1 MNVELMEELLN
12 EYESS
17 TLDFKRDQYPFGKAA
32 TEEQKSELLKDILA
46 FANAWRRTDAYI
58 LIGVDEVKGGRSK
71 VLGVTSHLDDANV
84 QQFVNEKTNRPVS
97 FSYQV
102 FHFEGVQV
110 GVIEVP
116 LQDRPVYLNKD
127 FGKLKRNQ
135 VYIRRGSSTA
145 IAHPDE
151 VATMGGVKLQVVANQ
166 SSSLPVNPVREAL
179 QREYEQQNVVL
190 VENVIHAF
198 NRFRWRSHVFEVTDL
213 YATFRH
219 VETGEEVS
227 GSFSQMTVS
236 FEPSMKMKLFII
248 APVV

>member
-1 MNVELMEELLN
+1 
-12 EYESS
+12 
-17 TLDFKRDQYPFGKAA
+17 
-32 TEEQKSELLKDILA
+32 
-46 FANAWRRTDAYI
+46 
-58 LIGVDEVKGGRSK
+58 
-71 VLGVTSHLDDANV
+71 
-84 QQFVNEKTNRPVS
+84 
-97 FSYQV
+97 
-102 FHFEGVQV
+102 
-110 GVIEVP
+110 
-116 LQDRPVYLNKD
+116 
-127 FGKLKRNQ
+127 
-135 VYIRRGSSTA
+135 
-145 IAHPDE
+145 
-151 VATMGGVKLQVVANQ
+151 MGGVKLQVVADQ

-198 NRFRWRSHVFEVTDL
+198 NRFRWRSHVVEVTDL

>member
-1 MNVELMEELLN
+1 MNLELMEELLN
-12 EYESS
+12 EHESS
-17 TLDFKRDQYPFGKAA
+17 TLDFKRDQYPFGQAA

-46 FANAWRRTDAYI
+46 FTNVRRRTDAYI

-71 VLGVTSHLDDANV
+71 VLGVPSHLDDASV
-84 QQFVNEKTNRPVS
+84 QQFVNEKPNRPVG

-110 GVIEVP
+110 GVIQIP
-116 LQDRPVYLNKD
+116 LQDRPVYLKKD

-145 IAHPDE
+145 IADPDE
-151 VATMGGVKLQVVANQ
+151 VATMGGVKLQVVADQ
-166 SSSLPVNPVREAL
+166 STALPVNPVREAL

-198 NRFRWRSHVFEVTDL
+198 NRFRWRSHVVEVTDL

-227 GSFSQMTVS
+227 GSFSQLTVS